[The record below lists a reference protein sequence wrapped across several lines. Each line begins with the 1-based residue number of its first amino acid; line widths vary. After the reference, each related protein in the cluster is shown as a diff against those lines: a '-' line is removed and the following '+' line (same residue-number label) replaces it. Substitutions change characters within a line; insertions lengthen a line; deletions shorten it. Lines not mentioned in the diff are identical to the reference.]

1 MKLYVHKH
9 CDGQSHQGSIDIME
23 DVASDVFNFL
33 TDGNIFPITLWLTER
48 GQVRAHV
55 CNHSRYE
62 DPRPDEFLYEVA
74 EQGTLEV
81 NRVVHKQIQM
91 CALSPTD
98 TQISACFS
106 ENNFCFTYLLLP
118 QSYIKAKK

>member
-1 MKLYVHKH
+1 MKLYFHKH

-62 DPRPDEFLYEVA
+62 DPRTDEFLYLVA

-81 NRVVHKQIQM
+81 NRVVRKQILM
-91 CALSPTD
+91 CTQPLVSGSESVFKSKTD
-98 TQISACFS
+98 CNERRSSSVRQIHR
-106 ENNFCFTYLLLP
+106 
-118 QSYIKAKK
+118 